1 MKRHQKYALAVLAVV
16 LLSLCGRYFLSHLFH
31 TPPLAAEAA
40 MRSQPSA
47 IPDSEPTQYTILVTV
62 MGKVENPGVVLMPM
76 GSTVM
81 DAILRAGGPLADG
94 DLSDLDLER
103 KLYEDQGIFVP

>member
-1 MKRHQKYALAVLAVV
+1 
-16 LLSLCGRYFLSHLFH
+16 
-31 TPPLAAEAA
+31 
-40 MRSQPSA
+40 
-47 IPDSEPTQYTILVTV
+47 
-62 MGKVENPGVVLMPM
+62 MPM

>member
-1 MKRHQKYALAVLAVV
+1 MCIRD
-16 LLSLCGRYFLSHLFH
+16 R
-31 TPPLAAEAA
+31 PLAAEAA
-40 MRSQPSA
+40 ARSQPSA

-103 KLYEDQGIFVP
+103 KLSLIHISSKSPCSKGFCRGRYIG